1 MVNLTL
7 MAENDRLNMVV
18 VSTEVIRKWQQY
30 GNNFIVVFPLSGSRN
45 QSETERDVIRT
56 ECYFFF

>member
-1 MVNLTL
+1 MV
-7 MAENDRLNMVV
+7 ENDRLNMVV

-45 QSETERDVIRT
+45 QSEIERDVIRT